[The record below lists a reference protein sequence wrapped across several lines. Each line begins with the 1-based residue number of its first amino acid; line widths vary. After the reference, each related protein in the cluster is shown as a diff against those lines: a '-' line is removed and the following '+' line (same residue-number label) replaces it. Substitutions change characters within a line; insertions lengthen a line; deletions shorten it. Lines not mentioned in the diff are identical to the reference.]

1 MLTGSTLILFAFESR
16 AFKSR
21 LLSRIIL
28 DRAENGLVICVD
40 CTGDIS
46 RRIASLKPRAGSKDL
61 RKSLRNVIIFHV
73 YDFDEQERVIINIV
87 TRLASSRV
95 DTLIVDPITYHYRVA
110 ASTAEGIERTH
121 ELNNQL
127 GLLKVFAH
135 ETGSRV
141 IVTSLLVSDPES
153 GKLRLTASN
162 ILTYWSDTFVAFI
175 DKSAYILKHPYL
187 PKVKLK
193 IQENYLSSM

>member
-1 MLTGSTLILFAFESR
+1 M
-16 AFKSR
+16 
-21 LLSRIIL
+21 
-28 DRAENGLVICVD
+28 ICVD

-46 RRIASLKPRAGSKDL
+46 RRISSLKPQIEGKDL
-61 RKSLRNVIIFHV
+61 RKLLKNVIVFHA
-73 YDFDEQERVIINIV
+73 YDFDEQGRAIINIV
-87 TRLASSRV
+87 TRLASPKV

-110 ASTAEGIERTH
+110 VSTSEGIEKTH

-135 ETGSRV
+135 ETSSRV
-141 IVTSLLVSDPES
+141 LVTSLLTSDPES

-162 ILTYWSDTFVAFI
+162 ILTYWSDTLVAFI
-175 DKSAYILKHPYL
+175 DKNAYVLKHPYL

-193 IQENYLSSM
+193 IQENYLSFMYIL